1 MAYINIIYLSTIII
15 SLFELVF
22 LINHFYS
29 LYRGNL
35 RRSLESFEK
44 AISLAKTELEMTH
57 LFSLKDAAAAQLKVS
72 ERWGLDWTVS

>member
-1 MAYINIIYLSTIII
+1 MYTN
-15 SLFELVF
+15 SLKKIKKDTKHNKNCFVF
-22 LINHFYS
+22 
-29 LYRGNL
+29 RGNL
-35 RRSLESFEK
+35 RRSLELFEK

>member
-1 MAYINIIYLSTIII
+1 MLDHTRYVCFMFII
-15 SLFELVF
+15 SLFKFVF
-22 LINHFYS
+22 
-29 LYRGNL
+29 RGNL
-35 RRSLESFEK
+35 RRSLELFEK

>member
-1 MAYINIIYLSTIII
+1 MNGISVTISVFNYESI
-15 SLFELVF
+15 SCIF
-22 LINHFYS
+22 
-29 LYRGNL
+29 RGNL
-35 RRSLESFEK
+35 RRSLELFEK